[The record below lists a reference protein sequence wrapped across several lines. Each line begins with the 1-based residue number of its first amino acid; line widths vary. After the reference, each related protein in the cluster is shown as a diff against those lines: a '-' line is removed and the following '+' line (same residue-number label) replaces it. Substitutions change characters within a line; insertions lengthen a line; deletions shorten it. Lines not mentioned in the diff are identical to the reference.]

1 LNKLNIDKNQFK
13 DQLNNKIKD
22 VNKKSDDE
30 IKQLKLNTELSNSK
44 LKKITKERD
53 NLKIE
58 LEETKK
64 IIENIK
70 ENLTKTNDKKINM
83 IK

>member
-1 LNKLNIDKNQFK
+1 MVYLME